1 MHYNY
6 RICYIVQFWHT
17 HECNAKYFLAI
28 RNIFHLPYS
37 IFSPG
42 PKINCNPVQVKK
54 KVTSAVQFMTILISL
69 TDTPNLH
76 KLSHHL
82 TDKYMADIIL
92 LMASG
97 GMERSVLQ
105 YGLTLCP
112 LCSLPQS
119 SLWKCVYPVKNQK
132 AERKVILGRGME
144 RAPLIRLP
152 DRLTLFAHSQ
162 VPLIPSNF
170 RSR

>member
-1 MHYNY
+1 MNVMQNVFFFFT
-6 RICYIVQFWHT
+6 IM
-17 HECNAKYFLAI
+17 
-28 RNIFHLPYS
+28 NIFHLPYS

-42 PKINCNPVQVKK
+42 PKINCNSVQIN
-54 KVTSAVQFMTILISL
+54 KVTSAVQFKTILICL

-76 KLSHHL
+76 KLSCHL
-82 TDKYMADIIL
+82 TNEYMADIIL
-92 LMASG
+92 LMASE
-97 GMERSVLQ
+97 GMEQSVLQ

-132 AERKVILGRGME
+132 AECKVILGRGME

-162 VPLIPSNF
+162 FPLIPPTF